1 MLSCFDFFFRVASP
15 SSTSFFPFS
24 SPRLGCRGLFEW
36 RSFRDDPIVPTE
48 RVYPPKKGEPDGER
62 GDQWLIVLLVTSCD
76 SSEEGM
82 EEEVRKRR
90 LDSPRVEFI

>member
-1 MLSCFDFFFRVASP
+1 MN
-15 SSTSFFPFS
+15 
-24 SPRLGCRGLFEW
+24 G

-76 SSEEGM
+76 SSEE
-82 EEEVRKRR
+82 ERKYGRGGLIHLALSLFNICSR
-90 LDSPRVEFI
+90 LTGQLVLYPFSDTSYEY